1 MPRKKVMKKRAAKPP
16 PGRVPAAE
24 RARRSGFHRKLDA
37 WLAAN
42 DKARREGAVQY
53 GPPSAERLA
62 KVLTALGEKVNPGTV
77 IRWRNGQVLP
87 ESRYVALL
95 EQLLGA
101 PWSYLDD
108 PKTRWPRRWDREAV
122 ADLLGLLPEKKIDEL
137 VQVIQREIARRSPGA
152 KPR

>member
-1 MPRKKVMKKRAAKPP
+1 MPRKKATKKKAPKALA
-16 PGRVPAAE
+16 GRIPAAE
-24 RARRSGFHRKLDA
+24 RARSSGFHKKLDA

-42 DKARREGAVQY
+42 EQAKRDGAGQY

-77 IRWRNGQVLP
+77 LRWRDGTTLP
-87 ESRYVALL
+87 ESRYVGLL

-108 PKTRWPRRWDREAV
+108 PKTPWPRPWTKEAV
-122 ADLLGLLPEKKIDEL
+122 ADLLDLLPADRIEDL
-137 VQVIQREIARRSPGA
+137 VRSIQQEVARRAPGA
-152 KPR
+152 SS